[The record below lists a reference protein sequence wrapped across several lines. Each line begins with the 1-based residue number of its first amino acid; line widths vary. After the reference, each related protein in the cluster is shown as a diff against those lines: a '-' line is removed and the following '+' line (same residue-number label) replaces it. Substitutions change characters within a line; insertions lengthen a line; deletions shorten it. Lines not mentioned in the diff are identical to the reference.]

1 MFNLL
6 HEHIYI
12 VFSPLILQTW
22 DKHTESMMTFILTG
36 PSGSVDFSL
45 SCFLSAAAALLAVVS
60 EVLSDESAVL
70 LSAAADVEEE
80 EESLLPSLL
89 VFLSPSLLPV

>member
-1 MFNLL
+1 ML

-12 VFSPLILQTW
+12 TFSPLILHTW
-22 DKHTESMMTFILTG
+22 CKHTDSTITFILTG

-70 LSAAADVEEE
+70 LSVAADVEEE
-80 EESLLPSLL
+80 EESLSPSLL
-89 VFLSPSLLPV
+89 VFLSPSLLPA